1 MSEPQLGAVI
11 KDITADIQTIVRGE
25 IELAKAELVPQ
36 AKRLGFGVGMFGAAG
51 YLGFQAITLLFICI
65 ALTFSAL
72 YSMLSLGAWAYV
84 LGFLTLGV
92 LILIIVLMLVLIGKS
107 KMHVDAPKRT
117 LTASNLT
124 IDAVADAIDQADANV
139 KAITAGQPRTPT
151 ATVVGKD
158 A

>member
-36 AKRLGFGVGMFGAAG
+36 AKRLGLGAGMFGAAG
-51 YLGFQAITLLFICI
+51 YLGFQAITLLFICV

-72 YSMLSLGAWAYV
+72 YSMLNLGAWAYV

-92 LILIIVLMLVLIGKS
+92 LILLIVLLLVLIGKS
-107 KMHVDAPKRT
+107 KIRMRAPERT
-117 LTASNLT
+117 IKASNLT
-124 IDAVADAIDQADANV
+124 ISAVADAIDRAGANV
-139 KAITAGQPRTPT
+139 KAITAGQPRTTTT
-151 ATVVGKD
+151 AVAKD